1 MADEFP
7 AGSLFSAAVTNT
19 SPCSVG
25 NSTFLIDSTI
35 TSTSNWNQ
43 SFRGWD
49 DGQRVD
55 TTVVVDAMTVTKLNY
70 DDQEITSGSE
80 GQQNPTSFFKTTDD
94 DHDSLF
100 LMEQPYNIQTAT
112 NFYHNVVTTTTS
124 QGLPMAFPFEA
135 ISIGYTPTLLP
146 CSSLNQP
153 TQFVVNNRTIN
164 NCCSFTNS
172 DELLSC
178 RPMFQTHLLHPP
190 PLNFSNGITPKCPT
204 KLMGCDEVVEDWSRV
219 ERENESKEIAII
231 KRPRSDNLSSPLPT
245 FKVRKEKL
253 GDKITALQQLVSP
266 FGKTDTASVLNEAI
280 EYIKFLHNQIRVL
293 STPYMEIGDH
303 NQEPKIIIEEE
314 LKNTNENMKEDLRS
328 RGLCLVTI
336 PSTVALANGNILNF
350 WSPTFGG
357 TFR

>member
-7 AGSLFSAAVTNT
+7 ARSLFSAAVTNT

-55 TTVVVDAMTVTKLNY
+55 TTVVVDSMTVTKLNY

-135 ISIGYTPTLLP
+135 ISIEYTPTLLP

-178 RPMFQTHLLHPP
+178 SPMFQTHLLHPP

-204 KLMGCDEVVEDWSRV
+204 K
-219 ERENESKEIAII
+219 
-231 KRPRSDNLSSPLPT
+231 
-245 FKVRKEKL
+245 VRKEKL
-253 GDKITALQQLVSP
+253 GDKVTALQQLVSP
-266 FGKTDTASVLNEAI
+266 FGKTDTASVLHEAI

>member
-7 AGSLFSAAVTNT
+7 ARSLFSAAVTNT

-55 TTVVVDAMTVTKLNY
+55 TTVVVDSMTVTKLNY

-135 ISIGYTPTLLP
+135 ISIG
-146 CSSLNQP
+146 
-153 TQFVVNNRTIN
+153 
-164 NCCSFTNS
+164 
-172 DELLSC
+172 
-178 RPMFQTHLLHPP
+178 PMFQTHLLHPP

-231 KRPRSDNLSSPLPT
+231 KRPRSDNSSSPLPT

-266 FGKTDTASVLNEAI
+266 FGKTDTASVLHEAI

-350 WSPTFGG
+350 WSPTFGDCNLSLKDRLCVG
-357 TFR
+357 PATNVNNFSLG